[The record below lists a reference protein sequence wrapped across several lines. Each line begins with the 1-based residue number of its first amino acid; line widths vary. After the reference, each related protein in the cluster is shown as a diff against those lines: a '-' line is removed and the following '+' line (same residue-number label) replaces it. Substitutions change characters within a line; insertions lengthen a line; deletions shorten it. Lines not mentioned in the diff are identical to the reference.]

1 MGCVQSVNSIHSIQY
16 DNNTIKRKK
25 TIKKKIW
32 ESLSQT
38 VEAGNKVEKTF
49 SAL

>member
-1 MGCVQSVNSIHSIQY
+1 MGCVQSIQPIDS
-16 DNNTIKRKK
+16 DNNPIKIKK

-38 VEAGNKVEKTF
+38 EVNNKVEKTF

>member
-1 MGCVQSVNSIHSIQY
+1 MGCVHSIQSVNSIDS

-38 VEAGNKVEKTF
+38 AEASNKVEKTF
-49 SAL
+49 AAL